1 MNQISDRRV
10 AIRVLAG
17 ITIATIALELPVH
30 AVPQP
35 APMLVAQ
42 GVIACVVSKT
52 TPVFVSADPRD
63 PTVLPSRPLS
73 VGTAVALAKP
83 LPSSPPT
90 RVEIKPSGFVDYAA
104 LNCGKSTP
112 NLTKTTACRKV
123 KNTVD
128 SMDVRRDSSR
138 SSTVIA
144 AVGKGQ
150 VVFVTQTGGVT
161 TSRQVAKD
169 ETWVEVDLQRTFGK
183 NFQIPSP
190 SLGWLPNTQPGVP
203 GSTLGNAVPCP

>member
-10 AIRVLAG
+10 AIRVFAG
-17 ITIATIALELPVH
+17 ITIATIALELPVL
-30 AVPQP
+30 AAPQP

-42 GVIACVVSKT
+42 VACVVKNT
-52 TPVFVSADPRD
+52 TSAFVSADPKD
-63 PTVLPSRPLS
+63 PTVLPILPLR
-73 VGTAVALAKP
+73 VRTPVALAQP
-83 LPSSPPT
+83 LPINPPA
-90 RVEIKPSGFVDYAA
+90 RVQIINPNGFVDFAA
-104 LNCGKSTP
+104 LDCGKSTP